1 MLHGFVRAVDGKITT
16 FEAHSQA
23 RVTGA
28 FSFNAAGDITGTYSE
43 PSGVFLGFVRAPN
56 RNVTTFKA
64 PGAGTGQL
72 QGTAG
77 LSINAAGVITG
88 TYLDANSAFHG
99 FVRTP

>member
-23 RVTGA
+23 QVTA
-28 FSFNAAGDITGTYSE
+28 AVSINAAGDITGTYSE
-43 PSGVFLGFVRAPN
+43 PSGVFLGFARAPDG
-56 RNVTTFKA
+56 TLTAFKA

-77 LSINAAGVITG
+77 LGINAAGAITG

>member
-1 MLHGFVRAVDGKITT
+1 MSFSASCALADGKITT
-16 FEAHSQA
+16 FE
-23 RVTGA
+23 
-28 FSFNAAGDITGTYSE
+28 
-43 PSGVFLGFVRAPN
+43 
-56 RNVTTFKA
+56 A

-77 LSINAAGVITG
+77 ISINAAGVITG